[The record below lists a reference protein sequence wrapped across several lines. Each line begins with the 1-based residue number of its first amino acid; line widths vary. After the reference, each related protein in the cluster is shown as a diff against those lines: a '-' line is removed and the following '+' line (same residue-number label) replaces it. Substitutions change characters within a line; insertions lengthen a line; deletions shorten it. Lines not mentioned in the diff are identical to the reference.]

1 MHAQKGTKLD
11 AAPSAISTT
20 TVKKRRSLPAEAGV
34 AFVCACVFVYFSSQ
48 SPAFRSPENLRLL
61 AKQSTQLALV
71 STGMTLVIATGG
83 IDISVGSLVAL
94 CSMTMGWLCVRMG
107 LPVGVAC
114 AAAIGTGALCGLG
127 NGLLIARAKL
137 PPIIVTLATL
147 AAARAGAMLFNAGN
161 SISPIPLS
169 LYETFDR
176 TQIAGLPLL
185 LWISVVSLVI
195 GYVVLRTT
203 TFGRQLLALGG
214 NRSTARLAGMPTVR
228 TETLVYVVSGALAGV
243 AAVVNTALKATA
255 TPDAG
260 KYLELN
266 AITAVVLGGTA
277 IAGGQATMFGTALG
291 VLTIGVLLSG
301 VRLLKFED
309 QVAWFL
315 VGGALL
321 LAVEVQKWRSKGG

>member
-1 MHAQKGTKLD
+1 M
-11 AAPSAISTT
+11 
-20 TVKKRRSLPAEAGV
+20 
-34 AFVCACVFVYFSSQ
+34 AFVCVCVFLYFSSR

-61 AKQSTQLALV
+61 AKQSTQLTLV
-71 STGMTLVIATGG
+71 AVGMTLVMATGG

-94 CSMTMGWLCVRMG
+94 CSMTLGALCVRAG
-107 LPVGVAC
+107 WPVGLAC
-114 AAAIGTGALCGLG
+114 LAAISTGGLCGLV

-147 AAARAGAMLFNAGN
+147 AAARAAAMLFNGGN
-161 SISPIPLS
+161 SISPVPLS
-169 LYETFDR
+169 LNDAFDR

-185 LWISVVSLVI
+185 LWISVLALVVGHLI
-195 GYVVLRTT
+195 LRTT

-214 NRSTARLAGMPTVR
+214 NRMTARLAGMPTMRV
-228 TETLVYVVSGALAGV
+228 ETLVYVLSGALAGL
-243 AAVVNTALKATA
+243 AAVINTALKATA

-277 IAGGQATMFGTALG
+277 IAGGQAAMAGTAFG
-291 VLTIGVLLSG
+291 VLTIGALLSG

-321 LAVEVQKWRSKGG
+321 LAVEVQKWRTKAQ